1 MNNTTVPRRWKNGAM
16 SVTVA
21 RSLAEALD
29 ALARTPSAMVLA
41 GGTDAM
47 VEVNFGHRRP
57 HDVVAVDRVPEL
69 DGWQRDGARLRVG
82 AAVTYTALEGA
93 PFHDLVPALSHAART
108 VGSPQI
114 RNAGTIG
121 GNVAM
126 ASPAGDTLP
135 VLAAL
140 DAAIELHS
148 HDGVR
153 VVPWTDFFVGPKKT
167 SRRADELVVA
177 IHVPIRRGPQA
188 FLKVGTRNAMV
199 IAVASVC
206 VVVDL
211 DDRSVRCGL
220 GAVGPVP
227 LRAEEAESWV
237 VDHLTWDHE
246 SIRARQPSVAR
257 DFGRRVADAAR
268 PIDDHRG
275 TAAFRRHAISVCAQ
289 RALDRVC
296 EGDL

>member
-1 MNNTTVPRRWKNGAM
+1 M

-21 RSLAEALD
+21 RSIDEALES
-29 ALARTPSAMVLA
+29 LARVPHSFVLS

-47 VEVNFGHRRP
+47 VEINFGHRRP
-57 HDVVAVDRVPEL
+57 HHVVAVARVAEL
-69 DGWQRDGARLRVG
+69 SDWQRNGSTLRIGAG
-82 AAVTYTALEGA
+82 VTYTALEGP
-93 PFHDLVPALSHAART
+93 PFSMLVPALAHASRT

-140 DAAIELHS
+140 DASIELHRV
-148 HDGVR
+148 GEVR
-153 VVPWTDFFVGPKKT
+153 VVPWHEFFVGPKKT
-167 SRRADELVVA
+167 TRRDDELVVA
-177 IHVPIRRGPQA
+177 VHVPVRRGPQS

-206 VVVDL
+206 LAVDL
-211 DDRSVRCGL
+211 DERTVRCGL

-227 LRAEEAESWV
+227 LRAPAAESWV
-237 VDHLTWDHE
+237 VDQLVWGSDTVQARE
-246 SIRARQPSVAR
+246 SSLAAE
-257 DFGRRVADAAR
+257 FGRRVGEASR

-275 TAAFRRHAISVCAQ
+275 TAAFRRHAISVCAE
-289 RALDRVC
+289 RALERAF
-296 EGDL
+296 EGQHGPSGLQSGKS

>member
-1 MNNTTVPRRWKNGAM
+1 M

-21 RSLAEALD
+21 RSIDEALES
-29 ALARTPSAMVLA
+29 LARVPQSMVLA

-47 VEVNFGHRRP
+47 VEINFGHRRP
-57 HDVVAVDRVPEL
+57 HHVVAVDRVPEL
-69 DGWQRDGARLRVG
+69 SGWQRDDSMLRIGAG
-82 AAVTYTALEGA
+82 VTYAALEVP
-93 PFHDLVPALSHAART
+93 PFSQLVPALSHAART

-114 RNAGTIG
+114 RNAGTLG

-140 DAAIELHS
+140 DASIELHRV
-148 HDGVR
+148 GEVR
-153 VVPWTDFFVGPKKT
+153 IIPWHEFFVGPKKT
-167 SRRADELVVA
+167 TRRDDELVVA
-177 IHVPIRRGPQA
+177 VHVPVRRGPQS

-206 VVVDL
+206 LVVDL
-211 DDRSVRCGL
+211 DERTVRCGL

-227 LRAEEAESWV
+227 LRAPAAEEWV
-237 VDHLTWDHE
+237 VDQLVWGGD
-246 SIRARQPSVAR
+246 SVQPSEPSLAR
-257 DFGRRVADAAR
+257 EFGRRVGEAAR

-289 RALDRVC
+289 RSLDRSI
-296 EGDL
+296 EGGPAQ

>member
-1 MNNTTVPRRWKNGAM
+1 M
-16 SVTVA
+16 SVIVA
-21 RSLAEALD
+21 HSLDEALD
-29 ALARTPSAMVLA
+29 ALARVPSAMVLA

-57 HDVVAVDRVPEL
+57 SEVVAVDRVPEL
-69 DGWQRDGARLRVG
+69 DGWERDGARLRVG
-82 AAVTYTALEGA
+82 AAVTYTALEGP
-93 PFHDLVPALSHAART
+93 PFSNLVPALAHAART

-148 HDGVR
+148 LAGVR
-153 VVPWTDFFVGPKKT
+153 IVPWHEFFTGPKQT
-167 SRRADELVVA
+167 IRRADELVVA
-177 IHVPIRRGPQA
+177 VHVPIRRGPQA

-206 VVVDL
+206 LVVDL
-211 DDRSVRCGL
+211 DDQTVRCGL

-227 LRAEEAESWV
+227 LRADAAESWV
-237 VDHLTWDHE
+237 VDQLAWDHGTV
-246 SIRARQPSVAR
+246 RARGPATALE
-257 DFGRRVADAAR
+257 FGQRAAQSAR

-275 TAAFRRHAISVCAQ
+275 TAAFRRHAIAVCAQ
-289 RALDRVC
+289 RALVRACDSDR
-296 EGDL
+296 